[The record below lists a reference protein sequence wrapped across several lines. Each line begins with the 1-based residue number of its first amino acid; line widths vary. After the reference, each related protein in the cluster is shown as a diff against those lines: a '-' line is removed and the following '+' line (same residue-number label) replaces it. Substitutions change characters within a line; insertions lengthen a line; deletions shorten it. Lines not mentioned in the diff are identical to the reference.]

1 MTQPSLAGNR
11 SSERKRAGHPCVRS
25 RSLLLAACL
34 TFSTMAGAD
43 DGEAFFHE
51 KVHPILEANC
61 FKCHGGG
68 DHLKAEF
75 RITSREGLLLGG
87 EFGPAYDE
95 SDPAASLLLEMISYR
110 DEDHQMPPKAKLSA
124 EELAILTEWVT
135 MGAPYDPALEI
146 KGDPRARRG
155 FTVSDED
162 RDWWAYRPVSKNDP
176 PAVDDSLWSE
186 NGIDA
191 FIKTQLDREGLT
203 PNSEASPQ
211 TLVRRLF
218 YDLIGLPPTPAEV
231 KAFVAS
237 SEQDAERAYA
247 DLVEDLLG
255 RPQYG
260 EKWARH
266 WLDLVRYAET
276 NGFERDNPKPHIW
289 RYRDYVIDAFNNDK
303 PYDEFVI
310 EQLAG
315 DEVSQPT
322 METMTATGYHRLMQW
337 DDEPADRKQHVYDV
351 LADNVQVTSE
361 TFLATTLGCARCHD
375 HKADPVS
382 QKDYYSFMAFF
393 NGVTHYETKGT
404 LVNWA
409 DPVEKANFESDR
421 NSKLKDLEK
430 QRDDLGVELRNV
442 LTSLKV
448 LRADDGTKAITYV
461 RDAREGGAPQ
471 WFYTT
476 KKPTDDWSNVGFVN
490 KSWFKAKG
498 GFGAGNPPNS
508 VIATKWDTKDIWMR
522 TTFGL
527 TTLPESLILEIHHD
541 EDVEVFLNG
550 SLIYAAKGFT
560 TDYEPVVLT
569 DKALD
574 SLQTGKNVVAVHC
587 RHTGG
592 GQYIDL
598 ALRTNSNAVAL
609 ERLVG
614 GKKTNA
620 LAKKVQVAAGRDLVS
635 EFKETL
641 KEIANLRA
649 ADPGI
654 PLNVVTEKGA
664 NPGPMN
670 IHIRGSAHAP
680 GDEVS
685 PGLPAVLASEDSEP
699 QSVATEPVRRTSGR
713 RLALANWIVDSEN
726 PLTARVMANRVW
738 QHHFGR
744 GITPSTSDFGHLGE
758 KPTHPELL
766 DWLAMQ
772 LIQGDWSVKDLHR
785 LILHSRTYKMSSAP
799 ESANL
804 ERDPQNTNFWRF
816 PMRRL
821 TAEELRDS
829 ILAMSGD
836 LNLKAYGP
844 WVYPPMPEE
853 VLATAS
859 RPDKAWPVSK
869 DEDDHYRRSLYVH
882 VKRSLRHDML
892 ADFDQADTD
901 TACAVRFAT
910 TVPTQALAMMNSKFV
925 NDQAGVFAKRL
936 QTEQSSVR
944 EQIAAGLELALQ
956 RSATE
961 EELDQLESLH
971 RNLQEQAGL
980 SPEEALERVALVTLN
995 LNEFLYLD

>member
-1 MTQPSLAGNR
+1 MTQPCLVSLYLTATVALSGV
-11 SSERKRAGHPCVRS
+11 AY
-25 RSLLLAACL
+25 AA
-34 TFSTMAGAD
+34 
-43 DGEAFFHE
+43 DGEAFFRE
-51 KVHPILEANC
+51 KVHPILEASC
-61 FKCHGGG
+61 FKCHGSE
-68 DHLKAEF
+68 DKLKADF
-75 RITSREGLLLGG
+75 RITSHEGLIEGG

-110 DEDHQMPPKAKLSA
+110 DEDHQMPPKAKLSP
-124 EELAILTEWVT
+124 EEIAVLTEWVM
-135 MGAPYDPALEI
+135 MGTPYDPALEI
-146 KGDPRARRG
+146 KGEPRERHG
-155 FTVSDED
+155 FTVSNED
-162 RDWWAYRPVSKNDP
+162 RGWWAYRPVSKSDP
-176 PAVDDSLWSE
+176 PVVDDSLWST

-191 FIKTQLDREGLT
+191 FIKAQLNQENLS
-203 PNSEASPQ
+203 PNSAASAQ
-211 TLVRRLF
+211 VLVRRLF
-218 YDLIGLPPTPAEV
+218 YDLTGLPPTPAEV
-231 KAFVAS
+231 ALFIAAS
-237 SEQDAERAYA
+237 DQDAEKAYT
-247 DLVEDLLG
+247 DLVEDLLA

-303 PYDEFVI
+303 PYDQFVI
-310 EQLAG
+310 EQIAG
-315 DEVSQPT
+315 DEIARPT
-322 METMTATGYHRLMQW
+322 MESLTATGYHRLMQW

-351 LADNVQVTSE
+351 LADNVQITSE

-375 HKADPVS
+375 HKVDPVS

-393 NGVTHYETKGT
+393 NGVTHYTTEGT
-404 LVNWA
+404 MINWA
-409 DPVEKANFESDR
+409 DADEKAKFEFER
-421 NSKLKDLEK
+421 NRKLKSLTK
-430 QRDDLGVELRNV
+430 ARDDLGEELQTV
-442 LTSLKV
+442 LTNLKV
-448 LRADDGTKAITYV
+448 LRADDDRDAITYV
-461 RDAREGGAPQ
+461 QDAREGNGPF
-471 WFYTT
+471 WFYTNR
-476 KKPTDDWSNVGFVN
+476 KPTDDWSDVGFVN
-490 KSWFKAKG
+490 KSWFKARG
-498 GFGAGNPPNS
+498 GFGAGKPPGS
-508 VIATKWDTKDIWMR
+508 AIETEWKTKDIWMR

-527 TTLPESLILEIHHD
+527 TTIPDSLILEIHHD

-550 SLIYAAKGFT
+550 SLIYEAKGFT

-569 DKALD
+569 DRALD

-598 ALRTNSNAVAL
+598 ALRTNSDAVAL

-620 LAKKVQVAAGRDLVS
+620 LAKRVKDKVGRDLVG
-635 EFKETL
+635 EFNSTL
-641 KEIANLRA
+641 KEIEALRS

-654 PLNVVTEKGA
+654 PLNVVTESGP
-664 NPGPMN
+664 NPRPMN

-680 GDEVS
+680 GDEVE
-685 PGLPAVLASEDSEP
+685 PGLPAVLASGDSEP
-699 QSVATEPVRRTSGR
+699 RPVEASPSQATSGR
-713 RLALANWIVDSEN
+713 RLALANWMVDPEN
-726 PLTARVMANRVW
+726 PLTARVMANRLW

-744 GITPSTSDFGHLGE
+744 GIVPSTSDFGHLGE
-758 KPTHPELL
+758 KPTHPDLL
-766 DWLAMQ
+766 DWLATQ
-772 LIQGDWSVKDLHR
+772 FVESGWSIKAMHR

-804 ERDPQNTNFWRF
+804 ERDPQNTNFWRY

-829 ILAMSGD
+829 ILAVSGD
-836 LNLKAYGP
+836 LNLKTHGP
-844 WVYPPMPEE
+844 WVFPPMPEE

-869 DEDDHYRRSLYVH
+869 NEDDHYRRSLYVH

-901 TACAVRFAT
+901 TTCPVRFAT

-925 NDQAGVFAKRL
+925 NDQAEVLAERL
-936 QTEQSSVR
+936 RTEQSGVR

-956 RSATE
+956 RSATD

-980 SPEEALERVALVTLN
+980 SSEEALERVALVALN